1 MCRTLTFKII
11 ISTCCISSLASSQA
25 SSQLTSAKS
34 PKQTQ
39 NPIHINNH
47 QVPNPSAGTSS
58 HQPLSPQNSH
68 QSHLSEISQK
78 SQKISNDQGSLVSC
92 LQPATNPC
100 TSNLPCATQTT
111 STPAPASQ
119 IPPVSPVSSKNHNS
133 AQGSPNS
140 AAMRTMTIG
149 KPIKFDNPPPSA
161 RQTDLKQNISKR
173 FGSEKIKMEDFRT
186 VAVLGRG
193 HFGKVLLGEH
203 KYTKKIYAIK
213 ALKKADIYARDEVDS
228 LMCEKR
234 ILEICT

>member
-1 MCRTLTFKII
+1 
-11 ISTCCISSLASSQA
+11 
-25 SSQLTSAKS
+25 
-34 PKQTQ
+34 
-39 NPIHINNH
+39 
-47 QVPNPSAGTSS
+47 
-58 HQPLSPQNSH
+58 
-68 QSHLSEISQK
+68 
-78 SQKISNDQGSLVSC
+78 
-92 LQPATNPC
+92 
-100 TSNLPCATQTT
+100 
-111 STPAPASQ
+111 
-119 IPPVSPVSSKNHNS
+119 
-133 AQGSPNS
+133 
-140 AAMRTMTIG
+140 MTIG